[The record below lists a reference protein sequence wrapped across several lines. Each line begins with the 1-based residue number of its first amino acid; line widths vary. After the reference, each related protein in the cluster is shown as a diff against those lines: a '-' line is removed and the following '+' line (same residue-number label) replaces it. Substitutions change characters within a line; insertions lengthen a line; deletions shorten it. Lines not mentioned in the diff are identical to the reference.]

1 MPSVYIDTAGDVR
14 STNSGRIIAPAGTT
28 AREARIRAAL
38 WAAAADALTTSATA
52 GTGIPAFAEP
62 TPISAAPSYATT
74 VTEARQVL
82 AVIDIE
88 QLADETARDLAALA
102 HGGQR

>member
-1 MPSVYIDTAGDVR
+1 MPSVYIDAAGDVR
-14 STNSGRIIAPAGTT
+14 STNSGRVIASAGTT

-38 WAAAADALTTSATA
+38 WAATAEVLTNSATA
-52 GTGIPAFAEP
+52 APGMPAVAEP

-74 VTEARQVL
+74 VSQARQVL

-102 HGGQR
+102 QGGTR